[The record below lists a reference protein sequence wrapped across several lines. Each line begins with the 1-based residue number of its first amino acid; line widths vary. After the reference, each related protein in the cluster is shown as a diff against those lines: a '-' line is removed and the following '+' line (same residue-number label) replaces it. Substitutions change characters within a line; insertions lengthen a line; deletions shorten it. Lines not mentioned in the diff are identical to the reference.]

1 MAAVA
6 AWLDRDA
13 GEPGLVHIDPFDP
26 HARSPGGYSPLELA
40 ARVAGSGTPLV
51 YWYGYDEPGE
61 QAWAY
66 TRLTAQT
73 GAPLW
78 CGDVMVT
85 GTSSTAGDLGRATTP
100 GTGFGVIL
108 ANVAGTAGACTAVG
122 NALADAYAGALLP
135 DGSRGNLIFTTRTSG
150 RAA

>member
-1 MAAVA
+1 VIAPRP
-6 AWLDRDA
+6 WL
-13 GEPGLVHIDPFDP
+13 GIS
-26 HARSPGGYSPLELA
+26 ARGWFINSD
-40 ARVAGSGTPLV
+40 TP
-51 YWYGYDEPGE
+51 
-61 QAWAY
+61 Q
-66 TRLTAQT
+66 
-73 GAPLW
+73 W

-85 GTSSTAGDLGRATTP
+85 GTSRAAGDLGRATTP

-108 ANVAGTAGACTAVG
+108 ANVQAGTAGTCTSVG